1 MKQSPETRCQWI
13 ISQCHS
19 WCDSINPPSEISTDR
34 GRQAR
39 SKDVFK
45 RNQQSSVS
53 GQLSFLD
60 FFVIESDCYTCC
72 QISNTRLLFHVL
84 QQVWAL
90 FWELAV
96 IEELNG
102 DFLQWLRGFY
112 HVARTGSVRKA
123 AQLMNRNPSTIS
135 YQLRCLEREL
145 NVVLFDRYK
154 RAMRITAEGKRLLEW
169 TVSTFETLKG
179 LRASVSNSEG
189 YLKGSVAIA
198 ATLPVL
204 TLAVPAIVKFRNA
217 YPGVQISLERHI
229 ATAVKARVEDSE
241 VDFGLLPAIS
251 PMAAM
256 EILFRAHPLLV
267 YNRDFFEGIP
277 ALPDIG
283 DLNDLPFIALSPVHT
298 LEYLGYFA
306 HDSRFAEL
314 IEKNAALSVNNN
326 SLMLRFIQEGI
337 GAGIMDELC
346 LRSNLKGNE
355 QERLAC
361 LPLDHLLPVRLYGIL
376 SRPNKRMSPQSLE
389 LIKFLRAHFMQ
400 LEELGLLAYTGC
412 SRSEYGCSDGD
423 RDCRRNQP
431 GDQNHKRGALP
442 DGHCV

>member
-1 MKQSPETRCQWI
+1 MACANLSILQAKSPLSAT
-13 ISQCHS
+13 
-19 WCDSINPPSEISTDR
+19 
-34 GRQAR
+34 GQAR

-45 RNQQSSVS
+45 RCEQSPVS
-53 GQLSFLD
+53 GQLFFLD
-60 FFVIESDCYTCC
+60 IFVIESNCDTCC
-72 QISNTRLLFHVL
+72 QISKTRLLFNVL

-90 FWELAV
+90 FLELPV

-179 LRASVSNSEG
+179 LQASVSNADGS
-189 YLKGSVAIA
+189 LKGSVAIA

-204 TLAVPAIVKFRNA
+204 NLAVPAIVKFRTA
-217 YPGVQISLERHI
+217 YPAVQISLERHI
-229 ATAVKARVEDSE
+229 AASVKARVEDSD

-256 EILFRAHPLLV
+256 EVLFRARPLLV
-267 YNRDFFEGIP
+267 WNHDFFGDIR
-277 ALPDIG
+277 ARPDLS
-283 DLNDLPFIALSPVHT
+283 DLSALPFIAFAPVHA
-298 LEYLGYFA
+298 LEYLGYFE

-314 IEKNAALSVNNN
+314 IEKNAVLSVNNN
-326 SLMLRFIQEGI
+326 LLMLRFILEGI

-355 QERLAC
+355 QNRLAC

-400 LEELGLLAYTGC
+400 LEELGLLACPGC
-412 SRSEYGCSDGD
+412 SLSENGCSDGNS
-423 RDCRRNQP
+423 DCCCDQP
-431 GDQNHKRGALP
+431 
-442 DGHCV
+442 